1 MRRILLALFLGT
13 LSLAAAEDPFAAPP
27 GLQAFARQA
36 TMNQVGT
43 PAKTSSLLK
52 AIFAPE
58 AQGGLGM
65 VYDDAYTRTV
75 AEAWRDRKANCL
87 SLTAFY
93 IAACRSIGLEARFG
107 ESLRVSLWRR
117 VGGLIRNER
126 HVVAIIPSGSLGQQM
141 VADFLPEL
149 RRGSQMIAP
158 MDPKRALAL
167 FYSNRAVELLGGL
180 HTQEALAEAQKSID
194 VDPSSSVGL
203 NILGVVQREQGQAVA
218 AEASFRQA
226 LKVDPK
232 DGAACG
238 NLEALLR
245 SEGRMA
251 EAEVY
256 RERGLEVRKDDPYF
270 NAFLAREA
278 LENLDYKE
286 AGSRIKRAIRLLP
299 QEPEFH
305 LLQARVFLAEGDTK
319 AAIRSLERAQRWASP
334 EEQAR
339 FASKIALLQGRKP

>member
-1 MRRILLALFLGT
+1 MRRFLLALLLGT
-13 LSLAAAEDPFAAPP
+13 LSLAAAEDPFPAPP

-36 TMNQVGT
+36 TLAEWGT
-43 PAKTSSLLK
+43 RAKASHLLK
-52 AIFAPE
+52 AIFAPPSK
-58 AQGGLGM
+58 GGLGM
-65 VYDDAYTRTV
+65 TYDDTYTRTV

-87 SLTAFY
+87 TLTAFY

-117 VGGLIRNER
+117 VGNTIRNER
-126 HVVAIIPSGSLGQQM
+126 HVVAILPTGNLQQQL

-167 FYSNRAVELLGGL
+167 FYSNRAVELLEGL
-180 HTQEALAEAQKSID
+180 HTQAALAEAQKSID

-203 NILGVVQREQGQAVA
+203 NILGVVQRDQGQMVA

-245 SEGRMA
+245 SEGRTA

-270 NAFLAREA
+270 NAFLAQEA
-278 LENLDYKE
+278 LENLDLKE
-286 AGSRIKRAIRLLP
+286 ARSRIKRAIRLLP

-305 LLQARVFLAEGDTK
+305 LIQARVFLAEGNSK

-334 EEQAR
+334 LEQSR
-339 FASKIALLQGRKP
+339 FASKIALLRARKP